1 MAFKHTKVPE
11 GINLPVVPTGVPS
24 LRYEKPER
32 NKHYWIADNFFEH
45 DEAMAIRQHCLSKTE
60 WKYGKPY
67 TKELWPGMRSHDA
80 LNPQQLAMV
89 ENYVKSTIKK
99 DKIWVET
106 SQSVVVDSNAAI
118 LVGEEEGAARPHV
131 DNRFL
136 CRYAA
141 VLYLHPNPEPS
152 AGTSF
157 YRLKYANNAAGGN
170 VVDPPHANLVDA
182 LNVTSLPI
190 SAWYVDE
197 DIDNVFNRL
206 IIFKGNIAHS
216 ASAYFGHD
224 LDSKRLAVTFFWMC
238 EGE

>member
-1 MAFKHTKVPE
+1 MSFKHSKVPE
-11 GINLPVVPTGVPS
+11 GVNLPAVPVGVPS
-24 LRYEKPER
+24 LRYEKPEL
-32 NKHYWIADNFFEH
+32 NKHYWIADEFFNNK
-45 DEAMAIRQHCLSKTE
+45 EAMDIRQTCLSKTE

-80 LNPQQLAMV
+80 LNAAQLKKV
-89 ENYVKSTIKK
+89 EDYVKSIIKK
-99 DKIWVET
+99 DKIWVEE
-106 SQSVVVDSNAAI
+106 SLSVVVDSNAAI
-118 LVGEEEGAARPHV
+118 LVGDEEGAARPHV

-141 VLYLHPNPEPS
+141 VYYVHPDPVPA

-157 YRLKYANNAAGGN
+157 YRLKYANEAAGGN

-190 SAWYVDE
+190 SAWYIDE
-197 DIDNVFNRL
+197 EIENRFNRL

-216 ASAYFGHD
+216 ASAYFGND
-224 LDSKRLAVTFFWMC
+224 LESKRLAVTFFWMC